1 MGSNNESDARSYS
14 TFKSMLKNFYTEKA
28 VKGGGGSVA
37 LNRNF
42 VYSLFRLTFQLMLQT
57 GSHAL
62 IKQLSFEFA
71 ALQ

>member
-1 MGSNNESDARSYS
+1 MGLNNESDARSYS

-28 VKGGGGSVA
+28 IGGVSVA

-42 VYSLFRLTFQLMLQT
+42 VCSLFRLTFQLMLQT
-57 GSHAL
+57 GPHAL

-71 ALQ
+71 AIQ